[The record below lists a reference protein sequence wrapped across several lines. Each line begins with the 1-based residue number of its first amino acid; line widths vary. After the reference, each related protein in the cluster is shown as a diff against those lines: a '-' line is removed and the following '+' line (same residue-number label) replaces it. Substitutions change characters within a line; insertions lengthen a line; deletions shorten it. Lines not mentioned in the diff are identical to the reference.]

1 VGLREGRGPL
11 GPGSSAPCSDGKGP
25 HPYPINIKT
34 QIFIHMGKQEA
45 EADPWQMGPP
55 VEGDGVQETD
65 LGVSH
70 LTPPRA
76 ALECE
81 VVALDGL

>member
-1 VGLREGRGPL
+1 
-11 GPGSSAPCSDGKGP
+11 
-25 HPYPINIKT
+25 
-34 QIFIHMGKQEA
+34 MGKQEA